1 MDFDRLIILLGS
13 KFCPKTVASIQA
25 SCSYVAFDLHVRKER
40 ECFGSGLRHC
50 IRQRL
55 RPRMLHSASMV
66 TCCVPISL
74 ALYATSILVT
84 VVTSTLWSATATE
97 ASTGTTG
104 STAATLRP
112 LRSSL
117 SVGSSIERSRPCPSS
132 LPSPLPPSE
141 PLNPPL
147 PPSLR
152 FQPRKTVCWPGRQAG
167 ILVLHQCNKSTA
179 LFFTHYTRK
188 ERQTIDGRNDEIKTA
203 EEKVLYDSS
212 RTDVVWWEAG
222 SVALLSS
229 WLDHHGRSHCSF
241 HGQHLYDFWWIKNM
255 SIKSEETQ
263 KQNTW
268 YQLTVVC
275 GSFLTLHEH

>member
-1 MDFDRLIILLGS
+1 MVQQRDRLHPSHEWRVSTIAPMDFDRLIILLGP
-13 KFCPKTVASIQA
+13 KFCPKTVASILA

-55 RPRMLHSASMV
+55 RPQMLHLASMV

-104 STAATLRP
+104 STAAMLRP

-117 SVGSSIERSRPCPSS
+117 SVGSSIERSQPCPSS

-152 FQPRKTVCWPGRQAG
+152 FQPCKTVC
-167 ILVLHQCNKSTA
+167 
-179 LFFTHYTRK
+179 
-188 ERQTIDGRNDEIKTA
+188 
-203 EEKVLYDSS
+203 
-212 RTDVVWWEAG
+212 
-222 SVALLSS
+222 
-229 WLDHHGRSHCSF
+229 
-241 HGQHLYDFWWIKNM
+241 
-255 SIKSEETQ
+255 
-263 KQNTW
+263 
-268 YQLTVVC
+268 
-275 GSFLTLHEH
+275 